1 MTFEA
6 YLKTIKE
13 NTGMTPDDFEKIACK
28 KGLLDPPLKAKAITD
43 WLQADYDLGYGHSGA
58 IYAIFRNK
66 ANPKG
71 STDEQVDKYFS
82 GAKAD
87 WRPSFDKIV
96 KKANTFGDNVALDPA
111 ATYISLTRSKKKFAI
126 VAATKDR
133 LDVGIKRKGEPP
145 VGRFADSGKWN
156 SMVTHRVQI
165 TDPKEVN
172 AELFKWIKAAYAA
185 AG

>member
-1 MTFEA
+1 MSFEG

-13 NTGMTPDDFEKIACK
+13 KTGMTPDDFEKIARK
-28 KGLLDPPLKAKAITD
+28 KGLLDPPIKARPIQD
-43 WLQADYDLGYGHSGA
+43 WLKEDYDLGFGHAGA

-71 STDEQVDKYFS
+71 STDERVDKYFS

-87 WRPSFDKIV
+87 WRASFDKIV
-96 KKANTFGDNVALDPA
+96 KKANTYGDDVTLDPA
-111 ATYISLTRSKKKFAI
+111 ATYISLTRNKKKFAI

-133 LDVGIKRKGEPP
+133 LDVGIKRKGEPTTD
-145 VGRFADSGKWN
+145 RFAASGKWN
-156 SMVTHRVQI
+156 SMVTHRAQL
-165 TDPKEVN
+165 TDPKEIN
-172 AELFKWIKAAYAA
+172 AELFKWLKAAYDA